1 VTTHRTQTVSLVGR
15 ALTLELSAAAG
26 AALARETSPRVAEME
41 LYFSCLIR
49 KRVRFPATPHPD
61 ALCVRVDD
69 RLTVC
74 FRPVMTSHCDLHAA
88 GGKPPLEA
96 FPIRKP
102 AAFIPKRLVLDY
114 RRESWSGEF
123 SY

>member
-1 VTTHRTQTVSLVGR
+1 MAARTYAVSLAGR
-15 ALTLELSAAAG
+15 PLTLELSDAAS

-49 KRVRFPATPHPD
+49 KQVRFPETPHAD
-61 ALCVRVDD
+61 ALCAHVDD

-74 FRPVMTSHCDLHAA
+74 FRPVMTSHCDLHAV

-123 SY
+123 GY